1 MMKKVIYYSDIKQY
15 TRDYDYTAK
24 VPWKKNRQKY
34 IGKRNYEEKN
44 EE

>member
-1 MMKKVIYYSDIKQY
+1 MISNNTPETM
-15 TRDYDYTAK
+15 TRQQKYHE
-24 VPWKKNRQKY
+24 KKNRQKY